1 MALGEEEEEE
11 EERRRRR
18 RRNKAALERGHVVSA
33 AIVLDL
39 MADLD
44 LKVIP

>member
-1 MALGEEEEEE
+1 MDTEDKLQ
-11 EERRRRR
+11 
-18 RRNKAALERGHVVSA
+18 NKAALDRGHVVSA

>member
-1 MALGEEEEEE
+1 MPVEIMYIYRYNLFV
-11 EERRRRR
+11 
-18 RRNKAALERGHVVSA
+18 NKAALERGHVVSA